1 VLELPTGTVTLLFT
15 DIEGSTRLLDELG
28 DDYAGLL
35 AEHNRVVRAAVAAHG
50 GVVVDT
56 GGDSFFV
63 VFERAPDAVA
73 AAVAAQEGLAEIG
86 VRVRMGIH
94 SGSPM
99 VSDAGYVGMD
109 IHRAARV
116 MAAGHGGQVLLTQ
129 PTGDLLGGAYELR
142 DLGEHRLKDLP
153 VPLRLFQL
161 GGKEFPPLR
170 SLDQA
175 RLPIDLYPLVGRK
188 RELGDLVRLLAR
200 DRARAV
206 TITGPG
212 GVGKTRLATAAA
224 QELVE
229 SYDDGV
235 TFVDLAPI
243 RDPEVVLPT
252 IADALG
258 IEGDLATQIGTGQH
272 LLVVDNVEQV
282 VDAAPDIADLLVAA
296 PGIAVLAT
304 SREPMRIAGEH
315 EFRIRPL
322 AEAPAVELFRQRA
335 QAARYDFDAD
345 YRLLAAICERLD
357 NLPLAIELAAARMK
371 VLSPDVLLARLDR
384 RLSVLAA
391 ANRGVPARQQTLRAT
406 IQWSYGLLTREERLL
421 FDRLAVFRGGLTV
434 DAAEAVCDADLD
446 TLTSLVD
453 KNLVREDGE
462 RFRMLET
469 VREYARERLDL
480 RGEAAGLR
488 RRHAEFYARLGTAA
502 QPHLR
507 GPGREWLDRV
517 EAEHDNFRAALAWS
531 LEEDLELGFR
541 ITESLLSFWHLRAH
555 EAEARRWVERAL
567 EATASLPPTT
577 RAAGLHVL
585 GALLFW
591 EGDFER
597 SARALEESLA
607 LYRSAGDRR
616 QVAEIAN
623 TLGNSTWALGDRKR
637 TRKLREEAIR
647 LCWELRDPR
656 GVARTLHYIGEESRD
671 TGDRAGARRAFEE
684 SLDVMREL
692 GDKSFVMASL
702 HGLGDLELDSKNL
715 SAASERYR
723 ESLALAL
730 EFDTPHVVV
739 LTLAGLASV
748 AAESGDL
755 TRAGHLWAAAESM
768 EQRRGMR
775 MLPFERER
783 YERALAEHVSDPDF
797 RAALEAGR
805 SLAQDDAVH
814 EALSPD

>member
-1 VLELPTGTVTLLFT
+1 VPELPTGTVTFLFT

-28 DDYAGLL
+28 GGYAEVL
-35 AEHNRVVRAAVAAHG
+35 AEHNRVVRAAIAEHD
-50 GVVVDT
+50 GVEVDT
-56 GGDSFFV
+56 AGDSFFV
-63 VFERAPDAVA
+63 AFERAPDAVA
-73 AAVAAQEGLAEIG
+73 AALAAQEALAGTGL
-86 VRVRMGIH
+86 RVRMGIH
-94 SGSPM
+94 SGEST
-99 VSDAGYVGMD
+99 VTDGGYVGMD
-109 IHRAARV
+109 VHRAARV
-116 MAAGHGGQVLLTQ
+116 MAAGHGGQILLTQ
-129 PTGDLLGGAYELR
+129 STANLLDDAFELR
-142 DLGEHRLKDLP
+142 ELGEHRLKDLP
-153 VPLRLFQL
+153 LPLRLFQA
-161 GGKEFPPLR
+161 GSEQFPPLR

-188 RELGDLVRLLAR
+188 RELGDLVRLFAR
-200 DRARAV
+200 DRARVV

-235 TFVDLAPI
+235 TFVDLAPL
-243 RDPEVVLPT
+243 RDAEVVLTT

-258 IEGDLATQIGTGQH
+258 IEGDLLARLGTRQH
-272 LLVVDNVEQV
+272 LLVLDNVEQV
-282 VDAAPDIADLLVAA
+282 VEAAPDIARLLVAA
-296 PGIAVLAT
+296 PGVAVLAT

-335 QAARYDFDAD
+335 EAARYDFEAD
-345 YRLLAAICERLD
+345 YHLLAAICARLD

-371 VLSPDVLLARLDR
+371 VLSPDVLLARLER

-406 IQWSYGLLTREERLL
+406 IQWSYGLLTREERRL
-421 FDRLAVFRGGLTV
+421 FDRLAVFRGGWTV
-434 DAAEAVCDADLD
+434 EAAEAVCDADLD

-453 KNLVREDGE
+453 KNLVREDGK

-480 RGEAAGLR
+480 RGAADLR
-488 RRHAEFYARLGTAA
+488 RRHAEFFARLGKTA

-517 EAEHDNFRAALAWS
+517 EAEYDNFRSALAWS
-531 LEEDLELGFR
+531 LDGDLELGFG
-541 ITESLLSFWHLRAH
+541 IAESLLSFWHLRAH
-555 EAEARRWVERAL
+555 EAEARRWVEQAL
-567 EATASLPPTT
+567 EAADGLAAMT
-577 RAAGLHVL
+577 RAAGLHAF

-607 LYRSAGDRR
+607 LYRAAGDRR
-616 QVAEIAN
+616 QVAEVAN

-637 TRKLREEAIR
+637 TRMLREEAVR

-702 HGLGDLELDSKNL
+702 HGLGDLELDSRNL
-715 SAASERYR
+715 AEASARYR

-730 EFDTPHVVV
+730 EQETPHVVV
-739 LTLAGLASV
+739 LTVAGLASV
-748 AAESGDL
+748 AALAGDS
-755 TRAGHLWAAAESM
+755 TRAGRLWAAVESM
-768 EQRRGMR
+768 EERRGMR
-775 MLPFERER
+775 ILPFERER
-783 YERALAEHVSDPDF
+783 YERVIGEHASDPGF
-797 RAALEAGR
+797 RVASEGGRALT
-805 SLAQDDAVH
+805 QDDAVR
-814 EALSPD
+814 EALSRN

>member
-1 VLELPTGTVTLLFT
+1 MADLPTGPVTFLFT

-35 AEHNRVVRAAVAAHG
+35 AEHNRVMRSAVVGHRG
-50 GVVVDT
+50 IVLDT

-63 VFERAPDAVA
+63 VFERATDAVS
-73 AAVAAQEGLAEIG
+73 AAVDAQDSLAEIG

-94 SGSPM
+94 SGEPS
-99 VSDAGYVGMD
+99 VSYDEYVGMD
-109 IHRAARV
+109 VHRAARV
-116 MAAGHGGQVLLTQ
+116 MAAGHGGQVLVTQ
-129 PTGDLLGGAYELR
+129 PTADLLENGFELR
-142 DLGEHRLKDLP
+142 DLGEHRLKDLA

-161 GGKEFPPLR
+161 GTREFPPLR

-175 RLPIDLYPLVGRK
+175 RLPIDLNPLVGRK
-188 RELGDLVRLLAR
+188 RELGDLVRMLAR
-200 DRARAV
+200 DRARVV

-229 SYDDGV
+229 SFDDGV

-243 RDPEVVLPT
+243 RDPEVVMPT
-252 IADALG
+252 IADAFA
-258 IEGDLATQIGTGQH
+258 IEGDLMAKLGIRQH
-272 LLVVDNVEQV
+272 LLVLDNVEQV
-282 VDAAPDIADLLVAA
+282 VDAAPDIAGLLVAA
-296 PGIAVLAT
+296 PGVAVLAT

-322 AEAPAVELFRQRA
+322 PEAPAVELFRQRA
-335 QAARYDFDAD
+335 QAARYDFEGD
-345 YRLLAAICERLD
+345 YRQLAAICERLD

-371 VLSPDVLLARLDR
+371 VLSPDVLLQRLDR

-406 IQWSYGLLTREERLL
+406 IQWSYGLLTSEERHL
-421 FDRLAVFRGGLTV
+421 FDRLAVFRGGWTV

-453 KNLVREDGE
+453 KNLVREDGG

-469 VREYARERLDL
+469 VQEYASERLDL
-480 RGEAAGLR
+480 RGESADMC
-488 RRHAEFYARLGTAA
+488 RRHAEFYARLANVA

-517 EAEHDNFRAALAWS
+517 EAEHDNFRSALSWS
-531 LEEDLELGFR
+531 LEADVELGFR
-541 ITESLLSFWHLRAH
+541 IAESLLSFWHLRAH

-567 EATASLPPTT
+567 VANDGLSPTA

-591 EGDFER
+591 EGAFER
-597 SARALEESLA
+597 SAGALEESLA
-607 LYRSAGDRR
+607 LYRTAGDRR

-623 TLGNSTWALGDRKR
+623 TLGNTTWALGDRKR

-702 HGLGDLELDSKNL
+702 HGLGDLELDSENL

-730 EFDTPHVVV
+730 EFDTPNVVV

-748 AAESGDL
+748 AAASGDL
-755 TRAGHLWAAAESM
+755 TRAGHLWAAVETM
-768 EQRRGMR
+768 EQQRGMR
-775 MLPFERER
+775 ILPFERER
-783 YERALAEHVSDPDF
+783 YERVLAEHRSDPEF
-797 RAALEAGR
+797 RAASEAGR
-805 SLAQDDAVH
+805 TLAQDDAVH
-814 EALSPD
+814 EALSRD

>member
-1 VLELPTGTVTLLFT
+1 MADLPTGPVTFLFT
-15 DIEGSTRLLDELG
+15 DIEGSTRLLAELG

-35 AEHNRVVRAAVAAHG
+35 SEHNRLIQSAVATHG
-50 GVVVDT
+50 GLVVDIS
-56 GGDSFFV
+56 GDSFFA
-63 VFERAPDAVA
+63 VFERAPEAVA
-73 AAVAAQEGLAEIG
+73 AAAAAQEALPEIG
-86 VRVRMGIH
+86 VRVRMGVH
-94 SGSPM
+94 SGEPI

-109 IHRAARV
+109 VHRAARV

-129 PTGDLLGGAYELR
+129 PTGDLLEGAFELR

-161 GGKEFPPLR
+161 GNGEFPPLR

-229 SYDDGV
+229 SYTDGV

-252 IADALG
+252 IADALS
-258 IEGDLATQIGTGQH
+258 IEGDLGSQIGTGQH
-272 LLVVDNVEQV
+272 LLVLDNVEQV
-282 VDAAPDIADLLVAA
+282 VDAAPDIAGLLVAG
-296 PGIAVLAT
+296 PGVAVLAT
-304 SREPMRIAGEH
+304 SREPLRIAGEH
-315 EFRIRPL
+315 EFRLRTLP
-322 AEAPAVELFRQRA
+322 EAPAVELFRQRA
-335 QAARYDFDAD
+335 QAARYDFEAD
-345 YRLLAAICERLD
+345 YRQLAMICERLD

-371 VLSPDVLLARLDR
+371 VLSPDVLLERLDR

-406 IQWSYGLLTREERLL
+406 IQWSYGLLTREERRL
-421 FDRLAVFRGGLTV
+421 FDRLAVFRGGWTV

-462 RFRMLET
+462 RFRMLGT

-480 RGEAAGLR
+480 RGEFADLR
-488 RRHAEFYARLGTAA
+488 RRHAEFYAQLGEAA

-517 EAEHDNFRAALAWS
+517 EAEHDNFRSALAWS

-541 ITESLLSFWHLRAH
+541 IAEALLSFWHLRAH

-567 EATASLPPTT
+567 EASDSLPSTT
-577 RAAGLHVL
+577 RAAGLHAL

-607 LYRSAGDRR
+607 LYRAAGDRR
-616 QVAEIAN
+616 HIAEIAN

-647 LCWELRDPR
+647 LCWELGDPR

-692 GDKSFVMASL
+692 GDKTFVMASL
-702 HGLGDLELDSKNL
+702 HGLGDLELDSKDL

-730 EFDTPHVVV
+730 ELDTPNVVL

-748 AAESGDL
+748 AAASGEL
-755 TRAGHLWAAAESM
+755 VRAGRLWASVEAM
-768 EQRRGMR
+768 EEARGMR
-775 MLPFERER
+775 ILPFERER
-783 YERALAEHVSDPDF
+783 YERTLDPYLSDPTFVAALAE
-797 RAALEAGR
+797 GR
-805 SLAQDDAVH
+805 ELTRV
-814 EALSPD
+814 EALQEALAPG

>member
-1 VLELPTGTVTLLFT
+1 M
-15 DIEGSTRLLDELG
+15 
-28 DDYAGLL
+28 
-35 AEHNRVVRAAVAAHG
+35 
-50 GVVVDT
+50 GV
-56 GGDSFFV
+56 
-63 VFERAPDAVA
+63 
-73 AAVAAQEGLAEIG
+73 
-86 VRVRMGIH
+86 H
-94 SGSPM
+94 SGEPT
-99 VSDAGYVGMD
+99 VSDDGYMGMD
-109 IHRAARV
+109 VHRAARV

-129 PTGDLLGGAYELR
+129 PTGDLLEGAFEVR

-153 VPLRLFQL
+153 APLRLFQL
-161 GGKEFPPLR
+161 GPGEFPPLR

-200 DRARAV
+200 DRVRAV

-252 IADALG
+252 IADGLG
-258 IEGDLATQIGTGQH
+258 IEGDLSTQLGTRQH
-272 LLVVDNVEQV
+272 LLVLDNVEQV
-282 VDAAPDIADLLVAA
+282 VDAAPDIAGLLVAA
-296 PGIAVLAT
+296 PGVAVLAT

-345 YRLLAAICERLD
+345 YRQLAAICERLD

-371 VLSPDVLLARLDR
+371 VLSPHVLLERLDR

-421 FDRLAVFRGGLTV
+421 FERLAVFRGGLTV
-434 DAAEAVCDADLD
+434 DAAEVVCGADLD

-480 RGEAAGLR
+480 RGESADLR
-488 RRHAEFYARLGTAA
+488 RRHAEFYARLGETA

-507 GPGREWLDRV
+507 GPDREWLDRV

-531 LEEDLELGFR
+531 LEGDLELGFR
-541 ITESLLSFWHLRAH
+541 IAESLLSFWHLRAH
-555 EAEARRWVERAL
+555 EAEARRWVEQAL
-567 EATASLPPTT
+567 EKTEGLDATT
-577 RAAGLHVL
+577 RAAGLHAL

-591 EGDFER
+591 EGEFER
-597 SARALEESLA
+597 SAAALEESLA
-607 LYRSAGDRR
+607 IYRAAGDRR

-623 TLGNSTWALGDRKR
+623 TLGNSIWALGDRKR

-702 HGLGDLELDSKNL
+702 HGLGDLELDSEDL

-730 EFDTPHVVV
+730 ELDTPHVVV

-748 AAESGDL
+748 AAASGDL
-755 TRAGHLWAAAESM
+755 TRAGHLWATVESM

-775 MLPFERER
+775 ILPFERER
-783 YERALAEHVSDPDF
+783 YERVLAGHLSAPDF
-797 RAALEAGR
+797 RAASEAGKT
-805 SLAQDDAVH
+805 LAQDDAVR
-814 EALSPD
+814 EALSPG

>member
-1 VLELPTGTVTLLFT
+1 MPPLPTGLVTFLFT

-35 AEHNRVVRAAVAAHG
+35 AEHNRVMRSAVAAHG
-50 GVVVDT
+50 GLVVDT

-63 VFERAPDAVA
+63 VFERASDAVA
-73 AAVAAQEGLAEIG
+73 AAADAQVALARIG

-94 SGSPM
+94 SGEPI
-99 VSDAGYVGMD
+99 VSDATYVGMD
-109 IHRAARV
+109 VHRAARV

-129 PTGDLLGGAYELR
+129 PTGDLLESAFELR

-153 VPLRLFQL
+153 EPLRLFQL
-161 GGKEFPPLR
+161 GAGEFPPLR

-188 RELGDLVRLLAR
+188 RELGDLVRLLGR

-258 IEGDLATQIGTGQH
+258 IEGDLVSQLGARQH

-282 VDAAPDIADLLVAA
+282 VDAAPDIAGLLVAA
-296 PGIAVLAT
+296 PGVAVLAT

-335 QAARYDFDAD
+335 QAARYDFEAD
-345 YRLLAAICERLD
+345 YRQLAAICDRLD

-371 VLSPDVLLARLDR
+371 VLSPDDLLARLDR

-406 IQWSYGLLTREERLL
+406 IQWSYGLLTREERRL
-421 FDRLAVFRGGLTV
+421 FDRLAVFRGGWTV
-434 DAAEAVCDADLD
+434 DAAETVCDADLD

-453 KNLVREDGE
+453 KNLVREDEE

-480 RGEAAGLR
+480 RGDSADLR
-488 RRHAEFYARLGTAA
+488 RRHAEFFAQLGEAA

-507 GPGREWLDRV
+507 GPSRLWLDRV
-517 EAEHDNFRAALAWS
+517 EAEHDNFRSALAWS
-531 LEEDLELGFR
+531 LEDDLELGFR
-541 ITESLLSFWHLRAH
+541 IAESLLSFWHLRAH

-567 EATASLPPTT
+567 EATDSLPPTT

-597 SARALEESLA
+597 SARALEESLG
-607 LYRSAGDRR
+607 LYRAAGDRR

-637 TRKLREEAIR
+637 TRKLREEAIS

-715 SAASERYR
+715 PAAAERYR
-723 ESLALAL
+723 ESLALAQEL
-730 EFDTPHVVV
+730 DTPHNVV

-755 TRAGHLWAAAESM
+755 ARAGRLWGAVKAM
-768 EQRRGMR
+768 ERRRGMR
-775 MLPFERER
+775 ILPFERER
-783 YERALAEHVSDPDF
+783 YERALAKHLSDPEF
-797 RAALEAGR
+797 RAASDTGR
-805 SLAQDDAVH
+805 TLPQDDAVR
-814 EALSPD
+814 EALSPE

>member
-1 VLELPTGTVTLLFT
+1 
-15 DIEGSTRLLDELG
+15 
-28 DDYAGLL
+28 
-35 AEHNRVVRAAVAAHG
+35 
-50 GVVVDT
+50 
-56 GGDSFFV
+56 
-63 VFERAPDAVA
+63 
-73 AAVAAQEGLAEIG
+73 
-86 VRVRMGIH
+86 M
-94 SGSPM
+94 
-99 VSDAGYVGMD
+99 
-109 IHRAARV
+109 
-116 MAAGHGGQVLLTQ
+116 
-129 PTGDLLGGAYELR
+129 
-142 DLGEHRLKDLP
+142 
-153 VPLRLFQL
+153 PLRLFQL
-161 GGKEFPPLR
+161 GTGEFPPLR

-200 DRARAV
+200 NRARVV

-229 SYDDGV
+229 SYNDGV

-252 IADALG
+252 IADALA
-258 IEGDLATQIGTGQH
+258 IEGDLASKIGTGQH
-272 LLVVDNVEQV
+272 LLVLDNVEQV
-282 VDAAPDIADLLVAA
+282 VDAAPDIAGLLVAA
-296 PGIAVLAT
+296 PGVAVLAT
-304 SREPMRIAGEH
+304 SREPLRIAGEH

-322 AEAPAVELFRQRA
+322 SEAPAVELFRQRA
-335 QAARYDFDAD
+335 QAARYDFEAD
-345 YRLLAAICERLD
+345 YRPARRDLRTARQ
-357 NLPLAIELAAARMK
+357 PAARDRARSGAHEGP
-371 VLSPDVLLARLDR
+371 SPDVLLERLDR

-406 IQWSYGLLTREERLL
+406 IQWSYGLLTSEERRL
-421 FDRLAVFRGGLTV
+421 FDRLAVFRGGWTV

-453 KNLVREDGE
+453 KNLVREDGG

-469 VREYARERLDL
+469 VREYAGERLDL
-480 RGEAAGLR
+480 RGESADLR
-488 RRHAEFYARLGTAA
+488 RRHAEFYARLGNAA

-517 EAEHDNFRAALAWS
+517 EAEHDNFRSALSWS
-531 LEEDLELGFR
+531 LEADVELGFR
-541 ITESLLSFWHLRAH
+541 IAESLLSFWHLRAH

-567 EATASLPPTT
+567 EASDSLSSTT

-607 LYRSAGDRR
+607 LYRAAGDRR
-616 QVAEIAN
+616 RVAEIAN

-702 HGLGDLELDSKNL
+702 HGLGDLELDSGNL
-715 SAASERYR
+715 SAAS
-723 ESLALAL
+723 
-730 EFDTPHVVV
+730 
-739 LTLAGLASV
+739 
-748 AAESGDL
+748 
-755 TRAGHLWAAAESM
+755 
-768 EQRRGMR
+768 
-775 MLPFERER
+775 
-783 YERALAEHVSDPDF
+783 
-797 RAALEAGR
+797 AALPREPGAGAGARHAERRPPDAGR
-805 SLAQDDAVH
+805 SRLGRGGFPRPGSRRTSLGDRGGHGGAARHADPSLRA
-814 EALSPD
+814 

>member
-1 VLELPTGTVTLLFT
+1 MIRE
-15 DIEGSTRLLDELG
+15 
-28 DDYAGLL
+28 
-35 AEHNRVVRAAVAAHG
+35 AVDSHG

-63 VFERAPDAVA
+63 AFEQAPNAVA
-73 AAVAAQEGLAEIG
+73 AALAAQEALADTA
-86 VRVRMGIH
+86 VRVRMGVH
-94 SGSPM
+94 SGKPILA
-99 VSDAGYVGMD
+99 DDNYVGMD
-109 IHRAARV
+109 VHRAARV

-129 PTGDLLGGAYELR
+129 PTGDLLADAFELR
-142 DLGEHRLKDLP
+142 DLGEHRLKDLSE
-153 VPLRLFQL
+153 PLRLFQL
-161 GGKEFPPLR
+161 GDGKFPPLR

-200 DRARAV
+200 DRARVV

-229 SYDDGV
+229 SYQDGV
-235 TFVDLAPI
+235 TFVDLAPL

-258 IEGDLATQIGTGQH
+258 IEGDLAAELGTRQH
-272 LLVVDNVEQV
+272 LLVLDNVEQV
-282 VDAAPDIADLLVAA
+282 VEAAPDISGLLVAS
-296 PGIAVLAT
+296 PGVVVLAT
-304 SREPMRIAGEH
+304 SREPMRIPGEH
-315 EFRIRPL
+315 EFRVRPL
-322 AEAPAVELFRQRA
+322 AEAPSVELFRQRA
-335 QAARYDFDAD
+335 EAARYDFEAD
-345 YRLLAAICERLD
+345 YHQLAAICERLD

-371 VLSPDVLLARLDR
+371 VLTPDVLLARLER

-406 IQWSYGLLTREERLL
+406 IQWSYGLLTKEERHL
-421 FDRLAVFRGGLTV
+421 FDRLAVFRGGWTV

-453 KNLVREDGE
+453 KNLARKDGE

-480 RGEAAGLR
+480 SGESADLR
-488 RRHAEFYARLGTAA
+488 RRHAEFFARLAKTA
-502 QPHLR
+502 QPHFR

-517 EAEHDNFRAALAWS
+517 EVDHDNFRAALAWS
-531 LEEDLELGFR
+531 LDEDLELGFR
-541 ITESLLSFWHLRAH
+541 IADSLLAFFHIRAH

-567 EATASLPPTT
+567 AAGDNLEPTT
-577 RAAGLHVL
+577 RAAGLHSL
-585 GALLFW
+585 GALMFW

-597 SARALEESLA
+597 SAQALEESLA
-607 LYRSAGDRR
+607 LYREAGDRR

-637 TRKLREEAIR
+637 TRELREEAIK
-647 LCWELRDPR
+647 LCFALRDPR

-684 SLDVMREL
+684 SLGVMREL
-692 GDKSFVMASL
+692 GDKTFVMASL

-715 SAASERYR
+715 PAAAERYR
-723 ESLALAL
+723 ESLAMAVEL
-730 EFDTPHVVV
+730 DTPNVVV

-748 AAESGDL
+748 AAASGDL
-755 TRAGHLWAAAESM
+755 ARAGHLWARVELLE
-768 EQRRGMR
+768 EQRGMR
-775 MLPFERER
+775 ILPFERER
-783 YERALAEHVSDPDF
+783 YERTLDPYASDPAF
-797 RAALEAGR
+797 AAALTEGR
-805 SLAQDDAVH
+805 ELTESHAIH
-814 EALSPD
+814 EALTPR